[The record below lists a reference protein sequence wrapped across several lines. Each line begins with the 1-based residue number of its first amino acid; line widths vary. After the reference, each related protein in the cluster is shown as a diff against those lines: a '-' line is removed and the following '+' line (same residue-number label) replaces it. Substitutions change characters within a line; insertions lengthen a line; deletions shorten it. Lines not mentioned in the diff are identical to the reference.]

1 MNFLISLV
9 FDLVIEHH
17 IASVAPSW
25 RESSCSQQRD
35 IGLNIAKMLSEL
47 IRDNR
52 KIVDRIKKTQIDTF
66 INLLKQTEVLIAF
79 SLSCFVCSFVLA
91 SIPCRFVVRF

>member
-1 MNFLISLV
+1 
-9 FDLVIEHH
+9 
-17 IASVAPSW
+17 
-25 RESSCSQQRD
+25 
-35 IGLNIAKMLSEL
+35 MLSEL

-79 SLSCFVCSFVLA
+79 SLAFLVYRFELA
-91 SIPCRFVVRF
+91 SIACCSIVMRGQLLTYADKNAA